1 MDDDP
6 EAPLSDQEIPPTTKT
21 KRQKPHKW
29 QDRLLPLMVGLLIGL
44 TVFFFGVTFV
54 QMSYLHTSM
63 LQIPA
68 IDLRSPP
75 DNDWLA
81 AAETFADKTT
91 GRRLEILAKLEAYLI
106 ERRYHQAS
114 ALLMSG
120 LWIRYLGFVTGM
132 ILALVG
138 ASFVLGKLQEPATEV
153 FGKSSLIDFS
163 VKSSSPGIILAVLGV
178 VLMFATIMDRDEYSV
193 KDARIYLSSTDTPAI
208 NISEPGVLPPLD
220 TYGTPTPDPTLPS
233 STGNP

>member
-6 EAPLSDQEIPPTTKT
+6 EASDPAQKPPAGSNT
-21 KRQKPHKW
+21 KRKTPRKW

-44 TVFFFGVTFV
+44 TIFFFGVTFV
-54 QMSYLHTSM
+54 QMSYLHANM

-75 DNDWLA
+75 GSDWLA
-81 AAETFADKTT
+81 EAGTFADKATA
-91 GRRLEILAKLEAYLI
+91 RRLEILATLEAYLI

-138 ASFVLGKLQEPATEV
+138 ASFVLGKLQEPTAEV
-153 FGKSSLIDFS
+153 SGKAPALDFS
-163 VKSSSPGIILAVLGV
+163 VKSASPGIILAVLGAA
-178 VLMFATIMDRDEYSV
+178 LMLATIVDRDEFAV
-193 KDARIYLSSTDTPAI
+193 KDINIYLPATAAQL
-208 NISEPGVLPPLD
+208 EPEPAPLEPLD
-220 TYGTPTPDPTLPS
+220 TPVPFELEPTSPTQ
-233 STGNP
+233 